1 MAASAEDETAHGRE
15 LRFARDSATPS
26 ASGRIAAE
34 VLAAERAA
42 VLASLGRPRSSS
54 TPRAPPAVSASVLRA
69 ALRSSAKKSDSTTR
83 NANVGSVGASIAS
96 VVSPGGGANAAMMS
110 AELWAISR
118 TPPTAARRTLGY
130 RELGAKEVSS
140 HDSAP
145 STEAT
150 TEARRRMAALS
161 EAAAAAVEDGLRR
174 LAAARGARE
183 GGDGDDGRNARTEGN
198 EGSTARELT
207 SVLDGAASGAESSSA
222 RGEGARGEGE
232 GDEAAGT
239 IKAVASAS
247 NSPGDS
253 PEAPGPSAWEA
264 DKENRCDLELKW
276 SAEDAAKVHAARAAA
291 ERAEAA
297 ERAVLEQ
304 ERLAREK
311 MTRSLRELL
320 DARVSLAA
328 ATARSVAETAAN
340 TADDAA
346 EVAALKV
353 TLNSARSK
361 GNPDDPTSEALAEF
375 MRKPLPE
382 MRRVFRID
390 GTS

>member
-1 MAASAEDETAHGRE
+1 MAASAGDETAHGRE
-15 LRFARDSATPS
+15 LRFPRDSATPS

-69 ALRSSAKKSDSTTR
+69 ALTSSAKKSESATR
-83 NANVGSVGASIAS
+83 NANVGSVGASLAS

-130 RELGAKEVSS
+130 RELGANEVSS

-150 TEARRRMAALS
+150 TEARRRIAALS

-183 GGDGDDGRNARTEGN
+183 GGDGGDGRNARTEGN

-207 SVLDGAASGAESSSA
+207 SMLDGVASGAESSSA
-222 RGEGARGEGE
+222 RGE

-247 NSPGDS
+247 ARGDS

-264 DKENRCDLELKW
+264 DKENRCDPELKW

-311 MTRSLRELL
+311 MTMSLRELL

-328 ATARSVAETAAN
+328 ATARSVAETAASS
-340 TADDAA
+340 AVFAAA

>member
-69 ALRSSAKKSDSTTR
+69 ALTSSAKKSDSATR
-83 NANVGSVGASIAS
+83 NANVGSIGASLAS

-130 RELGAKEVSS
+130 RELGTKEVSS

-150 TEARRRMAALS
+150 TEARRRIAALS

-183 GGDGDDGRNARTEGN
+183 GGDGGDGRNARTEGN

-207 SVLDGAASGAESSSA
+207 SMLDGVASGAESSSA
-222 RGEGARGEGE
+222 RGE

-247 NSPGDS
+247 ARGDS

-264 DKENRCDLELKW
+264 DKENRCDPELKW

-311 MTRSLRELL
+311 MTMSLRELL

-328 ATARSVAETAAN
+328 ATARSVAETAASS
-340 TADDAA
+340 AVFAAA

>member
-1 MAASAEDETAHGRE
+1 MAASAGDETAHGRE
-15 LRFARDSATPS
+15 LRFPRDSATPG

-42 VLASLGRPRSSS
+42 VLASLGRRRSSS

-83 NANVGSVGASIAS
+83 NANVGSVGASLAS

-130 RELGAKEVSS
+130 RELGANEVSA

-150 TEARRRMAALS
+150 TEARRRIAALS

-207 SVLDGAASGAESSSA
+207 SVLDGATSGAESSS
-222 RGEGARGEGE
+222 ARGEGE

-247 NSPGDS
+247 ASSRGDS
-253 PEAPGPSAWEA
+253 PEVPGPSAWEA
-264 DKENRCDLELKW
+264 DKENRCDPELKW

-311 MTRSLRELL
+311 MTMSLRELL

-328 ATARSVAETAAN
+328 ATARSVAETAASS
-340 TADDAA
+340 AVFAAA

-353 TLNSARSK
+353 TLNSARRK

-375 MRKPLPE
+375 MKKPLPE

>member
-1 MAASAEDETAHGRE
+1 
-15 LRFARDSATPS
+15 
-26 ASGRIAAE
+26 
-34 VLAAERAA
+34 
-42 VLASLGRPRSSS
+42 
-54 TPRAPPAVSASVLRA
+54 
-69 ALRSSAKKSDSTTR
+69 
-83 NANVGSVGASIAS
+83 
-96 VVSPGGGANAAMMS
+96 MMS

-207 SVLDGAASGAESSSA
+207 SMLDGVASGAESSSA
-222 RGEGARGEGE
+222 RGE

-247 NSPGDS
+247 ARGDS

-264 DKENRCDLELKW
+264 DKENRCDPELKW

-311 MTRSLRELL
+311 MTMSLRELL

-328 ATARSVAETAAN
+328 ATARSVAETAASS
-340 TADDAA
+340 AVFAAA

-382 MRRVFRID
+382 VRGVFR
-390 GTS
+390 TS

>member
-1 MAASAEDETAHGRE
+1 
-15 LRFARDSATPS
+15 
-26 ASGRIAAE
+26 
-34 VLAAERAA
+34 
-42 VLASLGRPRSSS
+42 
-54 TPRAPPAVSASVLRA
+54 
-69 ALRSSAKKSDSTTR
+69 
-83 NANVGSVGASIAS
+83 
-96 VVSPGGGANAAMMS
+96 MMS

-130 RELGAKEVSS
+130 RELGTKEVSS

-150 TEARRRMAALS
+150 TEARRRIAALS

-207 SVLDGAASGAESSSA
+207 SMLDGVASGAESSSA
-222 RGEGARGEGE
+222 RGE

-247 NSPGDS
+247 ARGDS
-253 PEAPGPSAWEA
+253 PEAPSLSAWEA
-264 DKENRCDLELKW
+264 DKENRCDPELKW

-311 MTRSLRELL
+311 MTMSLRELL
-320 DARVSLAA
+320 DARVSLTA
-328 ATARSVAETAAN
+328 ATARSVAETAASS
-340 TADDAA
+340 AVFAAA

>member
-69 ALRSSAKKSDSTTR
+69 ALTSSAKKSESATR
-83 NANVGSVGASIAS
+83 NANVGSVGASLAS

-130 RELGAKEVSS
+130 RELGTKEVSS

-150 TEARRRMAALS
+150 TEARRRIAALS

-183 GGDGDDGRNARTEGN
+183 GGDGGDGRNARTEGN

-207 SVLDGAASGAESSSA
+207 SMLDGVASGAESSSA
-222 RGEGARGEGE
+222 RGE

-247 NSPGDS
+247 ARGDS

-264 DKENRCDLELKW
+264 DKENRCDPELKW

-311 MTRSLRELL
+311 MTMSLRELL

-328 ATARSVAETAAN
+328 ATARSVAETAASS
-340 TADDAA
+340 AVFAAA

>member
-1 MAASAEDETAHGRE
+1 MAASAGDETAHGRE
-15 LRFARDSATPS
+15 LRFPRDSATPG

-69 ALRSSAKKSDSTTR
+69 ALTSSAKKSESATR
-83 NANVGSVGASIAS
+83 NANVGSVGASLAS

-130 RELGAKEVSS
+130 RELGTKEVSS

-150 TEARRRMAALS
+150 TEARRRIAALS

-207 SVLDGAASGAESSSA
+207 SMLDGVASGAESSSA
-222 RGEGARGEGE
+222 RGE

-247 NSPGDS
+247 ARGDS

-264 DKENRCDLELKW
+264 DKENRCDPELKW

-311 MTRSLRELL
+311 MTMSLRELL

-328 ATARSVAETAAN
+328 ATARSVAETAASS
-340 TADDAA
+340 AVFAAA

>member
-1 MAASAEDETAHGRE
+1 MAASAGDETAHGRE
-15 LRFARDSATPS
+15 LRFPRDSATPS

-69 ALRSSAKKSDSTTR
+69 ALTSSAKKSESATR
-83 NANVGSVGASIAS
+83 NANVGSVGASLAS
-96 VVSPGGGANAAMMS
+96 VESPGGGANAAMMS

-130 RELGAKEVSS
+130 RELGTKEMSS

-150 TEARRRMAALS
+150 TEARRRIAALS

-183 GGDGDDGRNARTEGN
+183 GGDGGDGRNARTEGN

-207 SVLDGAASGAESSSA
+207 SMLDGVASGAESSSA
-222 RGEGARGEGE
+222 RGE

-247 NSPGDS
+247 ARGDS

-264 DKENRCDLELKW
+264 DKENRCDPELKW

-311 MTRSLRELL
+311 MTMSLRELL

-328 ATARSVAETAAN
+328 ATARSVAETAASS
-340 TADDAA
+340 AVFAAA

>member
-54 TPRAPPAVSASVLRA
+54 TPRAPPSVSASVLRA
-69 ALRSSAKKSDSTTR
+69 ALTSSAKKSESATR
-83 NANVGSVGASIAS
+83 NANVGSVGASLAS

-130 RELGAKEVSS
+130 RELGTKEVSS

-150 TEARRRMAALS
+150 TEARRRIAALS

-198 EGSTARELT
+198 EGFTARELT
-207 SVLDGAASGAESSSA
+207 STLDGVASGAESSSA
-222 RGEGARGEGE
+222 RGEG
-232 GDEAAGT
+232 DEAAGT
-239 IKAVASAS
+239 MKAVASAYARG
-247 NSPGDS
+247 NS
-253 PEAPGPSAWEA
+253 PEALGPSAWEA
-264 DKENRCDLELKW
+264 DKENRCDPELKW

-311 MTRSLRELL
+311 MTMSLRELL

-328 ATARSVAETAAN
+328 ATARSVAETAASS
-340 TADDAA
+340 AVFAAA

-382 MRRVFRID
+382 VRGVFR
-390 GTS
+390 TS

>member
-69 ALRSSAKKSDSTTR
+69 ALTSSAKKSESATR
-83 NANVGSVGASIAS
+83 NANVGSVGASLAS

-183 GGDGDDGRNARTEGN
+183 GGDGGDGRNARTEGN

-207 SVLDGAASGAESSSA
+207 SMLDGVASGAESSSA
-222 RGEGARGEGE
+222 RGE

-247 NSPGDS
+247 ARGDS

-264 DKENRCDLELKW
+264 DKENRCDPELKW

-311 MTRSLRELL
+311 MTMSLRELL

-328 ATARSVAETAAN
+328 ATARSVAETAASS
-340 TADDAA
+340 AVFAAA

-382 MRRVFRID
+382 VRGVFR
-390 GTS
+390 TS

>member
-54 TPRAPPAVSASVLRA
+54 TPRAPPSVSASVLRA
-69 ALRSSAKKSDSTTR
+69 ALTSSAKKSDSATR
-83 NANVGSVGASIAS
+83 NANVGSIGASLAS

-145 STEAT
+145 SMEAT

-198 EGSTARELT
+198 EGFTARELT
-207 SVLDGAASGAESSSA
+207 STLDGVASGAESSSA
-222 RGEGARGEGE
+222 RGEG
-232 GDEAAGT
+232 DEAAGT
-239 IKAVASAS
+239 MKAVASAYARG
-247 NSPGDS
+247 NN
-253 PEAPGPSAWEA
+253 PEALGPSAWEA
-264 DKENRCDLELKW
+264 DKENRCDPELKW

-311 MTRSLRELL
+311 MTMSLRELL
-320 DARVSLAA
+320 DARVSLTA
-328 ATARSVAETAAN
+328 ATARSVAETAASS
-340 TADDAA
+340 AVFAAA

-382 MRRVFRID
+382 VRGVFR
-390 GTS
+390 TS

>member
-1 MAASAEDETAHGRE
+1 MAASAGDETAHGRE
-15 LRFARDSATPS
+15 LRFPRDSATPG

-69 ALRSSAKKSDSTTR
+69 ALRSSAKKSDSATR
-83 NANVGSVGASIAS
+83 NANVGSVGASLAS

-130 RELGAKEVSS
+130 RELGAKEVSA

-150 TEARRRMAALS
+150 AEARRRIAALS

-207 SVLDGAASGAESSSA
+207 SMLDGAASGAESSSA
-222 RGEGARGEGE
+222 RGEG
-232 GDEAAGT
+232 DEAAGT
-239 IKAVASAS
+239 IKAIASAS
-247 NSPGDS
+247 ASSRGDS

-264 DKENRCDLELKW
+264 DKENRCDPELKW

-311 MTRSLRELL
+311 MTMSLRELL

-328 ATARSVAETAAN
+328 ATARSVAETAASS
-340 TADDAA
+340 AVFAAA

-375 MRKPLPE
+375 MKKPLPE

>member
-54 TPRAPPAVSASVLRA
+54 TPRAPPSVSASVLRA
-69 ALRSSAKKSDSTTR
+69 ALTSSAKKSESATR
-83 NANVGSVGASIAS
+83 NANVGSVGASLAS

-130 RELGAKEVSS
+130 RELGTKEVSS

-150 TEARRRMAALS
+150 TEARRRIAALS

-183 GGDGDDGRNARTEGN
+183 GGDGGDGRNARTEGN

-207 SVLDGAASGAESSSA
+207 SMLDGVASGAESSSA
-222 RGEGARGEGE
+222 RGEG
-232 GDEAAGT
+232 DEAAGT
-239 IKAVASAS
+239 MKAVASAYARG
-247 NSPGDS
+247 NS
-253 PEAPGPSAWEA
+253 PEALGPSAWEA
-264 DKENRCDLELKW
+264 DKENRCDPELKW

-311 MTRSLRELL
+311 MTMSLRELL
-320 DARVSLAA
+320 DARVSLTA
-328 ATARSVAETAAN
+328 ATARSVAETAASS
-340 TADDAA
+340 AVFAAA

>member
-1 MAASAEDETAHGRE
+1 MAASAGDETAHGRE
-15 LRFARDSATPS
+15 LRFPRDSATPS

-69 ALRSSAKKSDSTTR
+69 ALTSSAKKSESATR
-83 NANVGSVGASIAS
+83 NANVGSVGASLAS

-130 RELGAKEVSS
+130 RELGTKEVSS

-150 TEARRRMAALS
+150 TEARRRIAALS

-183 GGDGDDGRNARTEGN
+183 GGDGGDGRNARTEGN

-207 SVLDGAASGAESSSA
+207 SMLDGVASGAESSSA
-222 RGEGARGEGE
+222 RGEG
-232 GDEAAGT
+232 DEAAGT
-239 IKAVASAS
+239 MKAVASAYARG
-247 NSPGDS
+247 NN
-253 PEAPGPSAWEA
+253 PEALGPSAWEA
-264 DKENRCDLELKW
+264 DKENRCDPELKW

-311 MTRSLRELL
+311 MTMSLRELL

-328 ATARSVAETAAN
+328 ATARSVAETAASS
-340 TADDAA
+340 AVFAAA

>member
-54 TPRAPPAVSASVLRA
+54 TPRAPPSVSASVLRA
-69 ALRSSAKKSDSTTR
+69 ALTSSAKKSESATR
-83 NANVGSVGASIAS
+83 NANVGSVGASLAS

-130 RELGAKEVSS
+130 RELGTKEVSS

-150 TEARRRMAALS
+150 TEARRRIAALS

-183 GGDGDDGRNARTEGN
+183 GGDGGDGRNARTEGN

-207 SVLDGAASGAESSSA
+207 SMLDGVASGAESSSA
-222 RGEGARGEGE
+222 RGE

-247 NSPGDS
+247 ARGDS

-264 DKENRCDLELKW
+264 DKENRCDPELKW

-311 MTRSLRELL
+311 MTMSLRELL

-328 ATARSVAETAAN
+328 ATARSVAETAASS
-340 TADDAA
+340 AVFAAA

>member
-69 ALRSSAKKSDSTTR
+69 ALTSSAKKSESATR
-83 NANVGSVGASIAS
+83 NANVGSVGASLAS

-183 GGDGDDGRNARTEGN
+183 GGDGGDGRNARTEGN

-207 SVLDGAASGAESSSA
+207 SMLDGVASGAESSSA
-222 RGEGARGEGE
+222 RGE

-247 NSPGDS
+247 ARGDS

-264 DKENRCDLELKW
+264 DKENRCDPELKW

-311 MTRSLRELL
+311 MTMSLRELL
-320 DARVSLAA
+320 DARVSLTA
-328 ATARSVAETAAN
+328 ATARSVAETAASS
-340 TADDAA
+340 AVFAAA

-382 MRRVFRID
+382 VRGVFR
-390 GTS
+390 TS

>member
-1 MAASAEDETAHGRE
+1 MAASAGDETAHGRE
-15 LRFARDSATPS
+15 LRFPRDSATPS

-54 TPRAPPAVSASVLRA
+54 TPRAPPSVSASVLRA
-69 ALRSSAKKSDSTTR
+69 ALTSSAKKSESATR
-83 NANVGSVGASIAS
+83 NANVGSVGASLAS

-130 RELGAKEVSS
+130 RELGTKEVSS

-150 TEARRRMAALS
+150 TEARRRIAALS

-183 GGDGDDGRNARTEGN
+183 GGDGGDGRNARTEGN

-207 SVLDGAASGAESSSA
+207 SMLDGVASGAESSSA
-222 RGEGARGEGE
+222 RGE

-247 NSPGDS
+247 ARGDS

-264 DKENRCDLELKW
+264 DKENRCDPELKW

-311 MTRSLRELL
+311 MTMSLRELL
-320 DARVSLAA
+320 DARVSLTA
-328 ATARSVAETAAN
+328 ATARSVAETAASS
-340 TADDAA
+340 AVFAAA

>member
-54 TPRAPPAVSASVLRA
+54 TPRAPPSVSASVLRA
-69 ALRSSAKKSDSTTR
+69 ALTSSAKKSESATR
-83 NANVGSVGASIAS
+83 NANVGSVGASLAS

-174 LAAARGARE
+174 LAAARGAQE

-198 EGSTARELT
+198 EGFTARELT
-207 SVLDGAASGAESSSA
+207 STLDGVASGAESSSA
-222 RGEGARGEGE
+222 RGE

-247 NSPGDS
+247 ARGDS

-264 DKENRCDLELKW
+264 DKENRCDPELKW

-311 MTRSLRELL
+311 MTMSLRELL
-320 DARVSLAA
+320 DARVSLTA
-328 ATARSVAETAAN
+328 ATARSVAETAASS
-340 TADDAA
+340 AVFAAA

-382 MRRVFRID
+382 VRGVFR
-390 GTS
+390 TS

>member
-54 TPRAPPAVSASVLRA
+54 TPRAPPSVSASVLRA
-69 ALRSSAKKSDSTTR
+69 ALTSSAKKSESATR
-83 NANVGSVGASIAS
+83 NANVGSVGASLAS

-207 SVLDGAASGAESSSA
+207 SMLDGVASGAESSSA
-222 RGEGARGEGE
+222 RGEG
-232 GDEAAGT
+232 DEAAGT
-239 IKAVASAS
+239 MKAVASAYARG
-247 NSPGDS
+247 NS
-253 PEAPGPSAWEA
+253 PEALGPSTWEA
-264 DKENRCDLELKW
+264 DKENRCDPELKW

-311 MTRSLRELL
+311 MTMSLRELL

-328 ATARSVAETAAN
+328 ATARSVAETAASS
-340 TADDAA
+340 AVFAAA

-382 MRRVFRID
+382 VRGVFR
-390 GTS
+390 TS

>member
-1 MAASAEDETAHGRE
+1 MAASAGDETAHGRE
-15 LRFARDSATPS
+15 LRFPRDSATPG

-83 NANVGSVGASIAS
+83 NANVGSVGASLAS

-130 RELGAKEVSS
+130 RELGTKEVSS

-150 TEARRRMAALS
+150 TEARRRIAALS

-207 SVLDGAASGAESSSA
+207 SMLDGVASGAESSSA
-222 RGEGARGEGE
+222 RGEG
-232 GDEAAGT
+232 DEAVGT

-247 NSPGDS
+247 ARGDS

-264 DKENRCDLELKW
+264 DKENRCDPELKW

-311 MTRSLRELL
+311 MTMSLRELL

-328 ATARSVAETAAN
+328 ATARSVAETAASS
-340 TADDAA
+340 AVFAAA

>member
-1 MAASAEDETAHGRE
+1 
-15 LRFARDSATPS
+15 
-26 ASGRIAAE
+26 
-34 VLAAERAA
+34 
-42 VLASLGRPRSSS
+42 
-54 TPRAPPAVSASVLRA
+54 
-69 ALRSSAKKSDSTTR
+69 
-83 NANVGSVGASIAS
+83 
-96 VVSPGGGANAAMMS
+96 MMS

-207 SVLDGAASGAESSSA
+207 SMLDGVASGAESSSA
-222 RGEGARGEGE
+222 RGEG
-232 GDEAAGT
+232 DEAAGT
-239 IKAVASAS
+239 MKAVASAYARG
-247 NSPGDS
+247 NS
-253 PEAPGPSAWEA
+253 PEALGPSAWEA
-264 DKENRCDLELKW
+264 DKENRCDPELKW

-311 MTRSLRELL
+311 MTMSLRELL
-320 DARVSLAA
+320 DARVSLTA
-328 ATARSVAETAAN
+328 ATARSVAETAASS
-340 TADDAA
+340 AVFAAA

-382 MRRVFRID
+382 VRGVFR
-390 GTS
+390 TS

>member
-1 MAASAEDETAHGRE
+1 
-15 LRFARDSATPS
+15 
-26 ASGRIAAE
+26 
-34 VLAAERAA
+34 
-42 VLASLGRPRSSS
+42 
-54 TPRAPPAVSASVLRA
+54 
-69 ALRSSAKKSDSTTR
+69 
-83 NANVGSVGASIAS
+83 
-96 VVSPGGGANAAMMS
+96 MMS

-130 RELGAKEVSS
+130 RELGANEVSA

-150 TEARRRMAALS
+150 TEARRRIAALS

-183 GGDGDDGRNARTEGN
+183 GGDGGDGRNARTEGN

-207 SVLDGAASGAESSSA
+207 SMLDGVASGAESSSA
-222 RGEGARGEGE
+222 RGE

-247 NSPGDS
+247 ARGDS

-264 DKENRCDLELKW
+264 DKENRCDPELKW

-311 MTRSLRELL
+311 MTMSLRELL

-328 ATARSVAETAAN
+328 ATARSVAETAASS
-340 TADDAA
+340 AVFAAA

-353 TLNSARSK
+353 TLNSARRK

-375 MRKPLPE
+375 MKKPLPE

>member
-1 MAASAEDETAHGRE
+1 
-15 LRFARDSATPS
+15 
-26 ASGRIAAE
+26 
-34 VLAAERAA
+34 
-42 VLASLGRPRSSS
+42 
-54 TPRAPPAVSASVLRA
+54 
-69 ALRSSAKKSDSTTR
+69 
-83 NANVGSVGASIAS
+83 
-96 VVSPGGGANAAMMS
+96 MMS

-130 RELGAKEVSS
+130 RELGTKEVSS

-150 TEARRRMAALS
+150 TEARRRIAALS

-207 SVLDGAASGAESSSA
+207 SMLDGVASGAESSSA
-222 RGEGARGEGE
+222 RGE

-311 MTRSLRELL
+311 MTMSLRELL
-320 DARVSLAA
+320 DARVSLTA
-328 ATARSVAETAAN
+328 ATARSVAETAASS
-340 TADDAA
+340 AVFAAA

>member
-1 MAASAEDETAHGRE
+1 MAASAGDETAHGRE
-15 LRFARDSATPS
+15 LSFPRDSATPS

-69 ALRSSAKKSDSTTR
+69 ALTSSAKKSESATR
-83 NANVGSVGASIAS
+83 NANVGSVGASLAS

-130 RELGAKEVSS
+130 RELGTKEVSS

-150 TEARRRMAALS
+150 TEARRRIAALS

-183 GGDGDDGRNARTEGN
+183 GGDGGDGRNARTEGN

-207 SVLDGAASGAESSSA
+207 SMLDGVASGAESSSA
-222 RGEGARGEGE
+222 RGEG
-232 GDEAAGT
+232 DKAAGK

-247 NSPGDS
+247 ARGDS

-264 DKENRCDLELKW
+264 DKENRCDPELKW

-311 MTRSLRELL
+311 MTMSLRELL

-328 ATARSVAETAAN
+328 ATARSVAETAASS
-340 TADDAA
+340 AVFAAA

>member
-1 MAASAEDETAHGRE
+1 MAASAGDETAHGRE
-15 LRFARDSATPS
+15 LRFPRDSATPS

-69 ALRSSAKKSDSTTR
+69 ALTSSAKKSESATR
-83 NANVGSVGASIAS
+83 NANVGSVGASLAS

-130 RELGAKEVSS
+130 RELGTKEVSS

-150 TEARRRMAALS
+150 TEARRRIAALS

-183 GGDGDDGRNARTEGN
+183 GGDGGDGRNARTEGN

-207 SVLDGAASGAESSSA
+207 SMLDGVASGAESSSA
-222 RGEGARGEGE
+222 RGE

-247 NSPGDS
+247 ARGDS

-264 DKENRCDLELKW
+264 DKENRCDPELKW

-311 MTRSLRELL
+311 MTMSLRELL

-328 ATARSVAETAAN
+328 ATARSVAETAASS
-340 TADDAA
+340 AVFAAA

>member
-69 ALRSSAKKSDSTTR
+69 ALTSSAKKSESATR
-83 NANVGSVGASIAS
+83 NANVGSVGASLAS

-130 RELGAKEVSS
+130 RELGTKEVSS

-145 STEAT
+145 STEAS
-150 TEARRRMAALS
+150 TEARRRIAALS

-183 GGDGDDGRNARTEGN
+183 GGDGGDGRNARTEGN

-207 SVLDGAASGAESSSA
+207 SMLDGVASGAESSSA
-222 RGEGARGEGE
+222 RGE

-247 NSPGDS
+247 ARGDS

-264 DKENRCDLELKW
+264 DKENRCDPELKW

-304 ERLAREK
+304 ERLARDK
-311 MTRSLRELL
+311 MTMSLRELL

-328 ATARSVAETAAN
+328 ATARSVAETAASS
-340 TADDAA
+340 AVFAAA

>member
-1 MAASAEDETAHGRE
+1 MAASAGDETAHGRE
-15 LRFARDSATPS
+15 LSFPRDSATPS

-69 ALRSSAKKSDSTTR
+69 ALTSSAKKSESATR
-83 NANVGSVGASIAS
+83 NANVGSVGASLAS

-130 RELGAKEVSS
+130 RELGTKEVSS

-150 TEARRRMAALS
+150 AEARRRIAALS

-183 GGDGDDGRNARTEGN
+183 GGDGGDGRNARTEGN

-207 SVLDGAASGAESSSA
+207 SMLDGVASGAESSSA
-222 RGEGARGEGE
+222 RGEG
-232 GDEAAGT
+232 DEAVGT

-247 NSPGDS
+247 ARGDS

-264 DKENRCDLELKW
+264 DKENRCDPELKW

-311 MTRSLRELL
+311 MTMSLRELL

-328 ATARSVAETAAN
+328 ATARSVAETAASS
-340 TADDAA
+340 AVFAAA

>member
-1 MAASAEDETAHGRE
+1 MGE
-15 LRFARDSATPS
+15 
-26 ASGRIAAE
+26 AE
-34 VLAAERAA
+34 VRPGQRHPEREREDRRRGARRRA
-42 VLASLGRPRSSS
+42 RGGARVPRTTALLFDPSGTSGGL
-54 TPRAPPAVSASVLRA
+54 RLRA
-69 ALRSSAKKSDSTTR
+69 ASRAHV
-83 NANVGSVGASIAS
+83 VGEKVRVCDEECECRVGRRISR
-96 VVSPGGGANAAMMS
+96 VGREPWGRGERGDES

-130 RELGAKEVSS
+130 RELGTKEVSS

-150 TEARRRMAALS
+150 TEARRRIAALS

-198 EGSTARELT
+198 EGFTARELT
-207 SVLDGAASGAESSSA
+207 STLDGVASGAESSSA
-222 RGEGARGEGE
+222 RGEG
-232 GDEAAGT
+232 DEAAGT
-239 IKAVASAS
+239 MKAVASAYARG
-247 NSPGDS
+247 NN
-253 PEAPGPSAWEA
+253 PEALGPSAWEA
-264 DKENRCDLELKW
+264 DKENRCDPELKW

-311 MTRSLRELL
+311 MTMSLRELL
-320 DARVSLAA
+320 DARVSLTA
-328 ATARSVAETAAN
+328 ATARSVAETAASS
-340 TADDAA
+340 AVFAAA

>member
-69 ALRSSAKKSDSTTR
+69 ALTSSAKKSESATR
-83 NANVGSVGASIAS
+83 NANVGSVGASLAS

-130 RELGAKEVSS
+130 RELGTKEVSS

-150 TEARRRMAALS
+150 TEARRRIAALS

-207 SVLDGAASGAESSSA
+207 SMLDGVASGAESSSA
-222 RGEGARGEGE
+222 RGEG
-232 GDEAAGT
+232 DEAAGT
-239 IKAVASAS
+239 MKAVASAYARG
-247 NSPGDS
+247 NS
-253 PEAPGPSAWEA
+253 PEALGPSAWEA
-264 DKENRCDLELKW
+264 DKENRCDPELKW

-311 MTRSLRELL
+311 MTMSLRELL
-320 DARVSLAA
+320 DARVSLTA
-328 ATARSVAETAAN
+328 ATARSVAETAASS
-340 TADDAA
+340 AVFAAA

-382 MRRVFRID
+382 VRGVFR
-390 GTS
+390 TS

>member
-42 VLASLGRPRSSS
+42 VLASLGPRSSS
-54 TPRAPPAVSASVLRA
+54 TPRAPPSVSASVLRA
-69 ALRSSAKKSDSTTR
+69 ALTSSAKKSDSATR
-83 NANVGSVGASIAS
+83 NANVGSVGASLAS

-130 RELGAKEVSS
+130 RELGTKEVSS

-150 TEARRRMAALS
+150 TEARRRIAALS

-183 GGDGDDGRNARTEGN
+183 GGDGGDGRNARTEGN

-207 SVLDGAASGAESSSA
+207 SMLDGVASGAESSSA
-222 RGEGARGEGE
+222 RGE

-247 NSPGDS
+247 ARGDS

-264 DKENRCDLELKW
+264 DKENRCDPELK
-276 SAEDAAKVHAARAAA
+276 
-291 ERAEAA
+291 
-297 ERAVLEQ
+297 L
-304 ERLAREK
+304 
-311 MTRSLRELL
+311 SL
-320 DARVSLAA
+320 
-328 ATARSVAETAAN
+328 
-340 TADDAA
+340 
-346 EVAALKV
+346 
-353 TLNSARSK
+353 
-361 GNPDDPTSEALAEF
+361 
-375 MRKPLPE
+375 
-382 MRRVFRID
+382 IHI
-390 GTS
+390 

>member
-1 MAASAEDETAHGRE
+1 MAASAGDETAHGRE
-15 LRFARDSATPS
+15 LRFPRDSATPS

-69 ALRSSAKKSDSTTR
+69 ALTSSAKKSESATR
-83 NANVGSVGASIAS
+83 NANVGSVGASLAS

-130 RELGAKEVSS
+130 RELGTKEVSS

-150 TEARRRMAALS
+150 TEARRRIAALS

-183 GGDGDDGRNARTEGN
+183 GGDGGDGRNARTEGN

-207 SVLDGAASGAESSSA
+207 SMLDGVASGAESSSA
-222 RGEGARGEGE
+222 RGE

-247 NSPGDS
+247 ARGDS
-253 PEAPGPSAWEA
+253 PEAPSLSAWEA
-264 DKENRCDLELKW
+264 DKENRCDPELKW

-311 MTRSLRELL
+311 MTMSLRELL

-328 ATARSVAETAAN
+328 ATARSVAETAASS
-340 TADDAA
+340 AVFAAA

>member
-1 MAASAEDETAHGRE
+1 MAASAGDETAHGRE
-15 LRFARDSATPS
+15 LRFPRDSATPS

-69 ALRSSAKKSDSTTR
+69 ALTSSAKKSESATR
-83 NANVGSVGASIAS
+83 NANVGSVGASLAS

-130 RELGAKEVSS
+130 RELGTKEVSS

-150 TEARRRMAALS
+150 TEARRRIAALS

-207 SVLDGAASGAESSSA
+207 SMLDGVASGAESSSA
-222 RGEGARGEGE
+222 RGE

-247 NSPGDS
+247 ARGDS

-264 DKENRCDLELKW
+264 DKENRCDYELKW

-311 MTRSLRELL
+311 MTMSLRELL

-328 ATARSVAETAAN
+328 ATARSVAETAASS
-340 TADDAA
+340 AVFAAA

>member
-1 MAASAEDETAHGRE
+1 MAASAGDETAHGRE
-15 LRFARDSATPS
+15 LRFPRDSATPS

-69 ALRSSAKKSDSTTR
+69 ALTSSAKKSESATR
-83 NANVGSVGASIAS
+83 NANVGSVGASLAS

-130 RELGAKEVSS
+130 RELGTKEVSS

-150 TEARRRMAALS
+150 TEARRRIAALS

-183 GGDGDDGRNARTEGN
+183 GGDGGDGRNARTEGN

-207 SVLDGAASGAESSSA
+207 SMLDGVASGAESSSA
-222 RGEGARGEGE
+222 RGE

-247 NSPGDS
+247 ARGDS

-264 DKENRCDLELKW
+264 DKENRCDPELKW

-311 MTRSLRELL
+311 MTMSLRELL

-328 ATARSVAETAAN
+328 ATARSVAETAASS
-340 TADDAA
+340 AVFAAA

-375 MRKPLPE
+375 IDRKS
-382 MRRVFRID
+382 VV
-390 GTS
+390 

>member
-1 MAASAEDETAHGRE
+1 MAASAGDETAHGRE
-15 LRFARDSATPS
+15 LRFPRDSATPS

-69 ALRSSAKKSDSTTR
+69 ALTSSAKKSESATR
-83 NANVGSVGASIAS
+83 NANVGSVGASLAS

-130 RELGAKEVSS
+130 RELGTKEVSS

-150 TEARRRMAALS
+150 TEARRRIAALS

-207 SVLDGAASGAESSSA
+207 SMLDGVASGAESSSA
-222 RGEGARGEGE
+222 RGE

-247 NSPGDS
+247 ARGDS

-264 DKENRCDLELKW
+264 DKENRCDPELKW

-311 MTRSLRELL
+311 MTMSLRELL

-328 ATARSVAETAAN
+328 ATARSVAETAASS
-340 TADDAA
+340 AVFAAA

>member
-15 LRFARDSATPS
+15 LRFARDRATPS

-54 TPRAPPAVSASVLRA
+54 TPRAPPSVSTSVLRA
-69 ALRSSAKKSDSTTR
+69 ALTSSAKKSESATR
-83 NANVGSVGASIAS
+83 NANVGSVGASLAS

-130 RELGAKEVSS
+130 RELGTKEVSS

-150 TEARRRMAALS
+150 TEARRRIAALS

-183 GGDGDDGRNARTEGN
+183 GGDGGDGRNARTEGN

-207 SVLDGAASGAESSSA
+207 SMLDGVASGAESSSA
-222 RGEGARGEGE
+222 RGE

-247 NSPGDS
+247 ARGDS

-264 DKENRCDLELKW
+264 DKENRCDPELKW

-311 MTRSLRELL
+311 MTMSLRELL

-328 ATARSVAETAAN
+328 ATARSVAETAASS
-340 TADDAA
+340 AVFAAA

>member
-1 MAASAEDETAHGRE
+1 MAASAGDETAHGRE
-15 LRFARDSATPS
+15 LRFPRDSATPG

-130 RELGAKEVSS
+130 RELGANEVSA

-150 TEARRRMAALS
+150 TEARRRIAALS

-207 SVLDGAASGAESSSA
+207 SVLDGATSGAESSSA
-222 RGEGARGEGE
+222 RGE

-247 NSPGDS
+247 ARGDS

-264 DKENRCDLELKW
+264 DKENRCDPELKW

-311 MTRSLRELL
+311 MTMSLRELL

-328 ATARSVAETAAN
+328 ATARSVAETAASS
-340 TADDAA
+340 AVFAAA

-353 TLNSARSK
+353 TLNSARRK

-375 MRKPLPE
+375 MKKPLPE

>member
-1 MAASAEDETAHGRE
+1 MAASAGDETAHGRE
-15 LRFARDSATPS
+15 LRFPRDSATPG

-69 ALRSSAKKSDSTTR
+69 ALRSSAKKSDSATR
-83 NANVGSVGASIAS
+83 NANVGSVGASLAS

-130 RELGAKEVSS
+130 RELGANEVSA

-150 TEARRRMAALS
+150 TEARRRIAALS

-174 LAAARGARE
+174 LAAARGAWG

-207 SVLDGAASGAESSSA
+207 SMLDGAASGAESSSA
-222 RGEGARGEGE
+222 RGEG
-232 GDEAAGT
+232 DEAAGT

-247 NSPGDS
+247 ARGDI

-264 DKENRCDLELKW
+264 DKENRCDPELKW

-311 MTRSLRELL
+311 MTMSLRDLL

-328 ATARSVAETAAN
+328 ATARSVAETAASS
-340 TADDAA
+340 AVFAAA

-375 MRKPLPE
+375 MKKPLPE